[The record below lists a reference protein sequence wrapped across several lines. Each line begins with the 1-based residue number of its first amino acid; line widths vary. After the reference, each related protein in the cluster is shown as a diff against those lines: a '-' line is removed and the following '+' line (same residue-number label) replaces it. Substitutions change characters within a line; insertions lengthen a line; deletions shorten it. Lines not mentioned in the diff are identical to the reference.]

1 MSRAELKKAFVI
13 DKLIHHQLTTAQV
26 SYVLGLS
33 TRQVLRLKA
42 KVQQE
47 GSEALAH
54 GNQGRAPAHII
65 AKEVRQQIIRVYTET
80 YQGANR
86 CHFADELLAEHE
98 AIQVSPSTVGRLLTH
113 AGIAPTRQRRRSNI
127 HRPRDR
133 KPQPGMLWQTDAS
146 NPCLAGGSWPQDGL
160 TRCD

>member
-1 MSRAELKKAFVI
+1 MDKEIISLSRAELKKAFVI
-13 DKLIHHQLTTAQV
+13 DKLIHHQLTTAQAAQ
-26 SYVLGLS
+26 VLGLS

-47 GSEALAH
+47 GSGALTH
-54 GNQGRAPAHII
+54 GNRGRAPAHTI

-86 CHFADELLAEHE
+86 CHFVELLAEHE
-98 AIQVSPSTVGRLLTH
+98 TIQVSPSTVGRLLTH

-133 KPQPGMLWQTDAS
+133 KPQAGMLWQTDAS
-146 NPCLAGGSWPQDGL
+146 THA
-160 TRCD
+160 